1 MGGLKNVVNG
11 KARYY
16 FKRVEEIKKRKQ
28 LSYILMYIE
37 KWSLQLWQFLQLL
50 FLYFAYEL

>member
-16 FKRVEEIKKRKQ
+16 FKRVEEIKTKKQ
-28 LSYILMYIE
+28 LIYISWILNNKMILTIIAI
-37 KWSLQLWQFLQLL
+37 SSTVIPILCI
-50 FLYFAYEL
+50 